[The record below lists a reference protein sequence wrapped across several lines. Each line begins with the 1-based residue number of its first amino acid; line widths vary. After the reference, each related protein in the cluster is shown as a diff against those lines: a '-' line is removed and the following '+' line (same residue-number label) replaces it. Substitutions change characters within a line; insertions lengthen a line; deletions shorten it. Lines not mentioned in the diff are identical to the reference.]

1 MRKNYQRKMT
11 DKRTRTETGRVI
23 SSSRDKTITVL
34 VERKVKHPIYKKIMR
49 RSTKLQA
56 HDQDNSCADG
66 DLVTIQECRPIS
78 KTKSWSLLRVEQK
91 TQQV

>member
-1 MRKNYQRKMT
+1 MT
-11 DKRTRTETGRVI
+11 DKRTRTETGRVV

-34 VERKVKHPIYKKIMR
+34 VERKVKHPLYKKIIR
-49 RSTKLQA
+49 RSKKLQA
-56 HDQDNSCADG
+56 HDQDNSCTDG

-91 TQQV
+91 SQQI